1 MIADRIKL
9 LREKSGLNQSE
20 LAEKLRLSRNSISA
34 YEKGLNIPST
44 QIIAKLAE
52 ILGVSVDCILGIE
65 NTATISVKGLDD
77 KEVAILVEIANK
89 FRENKKVK

>member
-20 LAEKLRLSRNSISA
+20 LAEKLHLSRNSISA

-44 QIIAKLAE
+44 QIIAKLSK
-52 ILGVSVDCILGIE
+52 ILGVSVDCILGIDD
-65 NTATISVKGLDD
+65 TATISVKGLDD
-77 KEVAILVEIANK
+77 REIAILVEVADK
-89 FRENKKVK
+89 FRENKK